1 MYGTA
6 GTIEPMPDQARTLLI
21 LVRHAATD
29 ETGPVL
35 SGRRPIELSEAG
47 RHQAAALARRLA
59 DLPLRAVY
67 ASPVERAAQTARAI
81 ASPHG
86 LEVQVLEG
94 VLEADYGD
102 WSGRSLKDLAGTELW
117 RQVQIAPSQARFP
130 NGEAIA
136 EMQERASLAL
146 QQVVEG
152 HPGEIVAVVSHADV
166 IKAAVAQFLGVHL
179 DHFQRL
185 AISPASLTVLAFGKD
200 GPVLVKLN
208 DTGQLAE
215 LRPEPEEAP
224 SD

>member
-1 MYGTA
+1 MS
-6 GTIEPMPDQARTLLI
+6 DQATTLLM
-21 LVRHAATD
+21 LVRHAVTA

-35 SGRRPIELSEAG
+35 SGRRPIELSEEG
-47 RHQAAALARRLA
+47 RQQAAAVARRLA
-59 DLPLRAVY
+59 ALPLAAVY

-81 ASPHG
+81 ATFHG

-94 VLEADYGD
+94 VEEADYGD

-117 RQVQIAPSQARFP
+117 RRVQIAPSQARFP

-146 QQVVEG
+146 QHVVEG
-152 HPGEIVAVVSHADV
+152 HPGGVVAVVSHADV
-166 IKAAVAQFLGVHL
+166 IKAAVAHFLGVDL

-185 AISPASLTVLAFGKD
+185 AISPASVTVLAFGKD

-208 DTGQLAE
+208 DTGELAE
-215 LRPEPEEAP
+215 LRPEPAEAP
-224 SD
+224 GG